1 MTQKNEVPAL
11 VVSLLITIGLFGGGI
26 WWWTQRTSNAT
37 GGLSGSGSSDA
48 SNDTT
53 NSSSDNRSPQSNL
66 SLPTE
71 QSNLRSFADVQNVP
85 SGLFNYGGST
95 TWAPIRGEVDPDIQR
110 AWSNF
115 QLRYTDPVTGTPGS
129 SSGIRMLLSNQI
141 AFAQSSRSLRAEEYQ
156 EAEQR
161 GFTLREVPVAI
172 EGIAFAVHP
181 DLEIPG
187 LTLEQVK
194 NIYTGQLT
202 NWSEVGGSN
211 LPITPYSRRLEDGG
225 TVDFFVENV
234 LEGKAFGNNV
244 QPVVNTTTA
253 IRQLS
258 QNPGGLYYASAPEIV
273 GQCTIQPL
281 ALGRH
286 SDELIL
292 PYQPPLVP
300 ASQCPAQRNQL
311 NTEAF
316 RTGNYPLT
324 RRLFVII
331 KQNGQADQQA
341 GEAYANLLLTLQGQE
356 SLRRIGFIP
365 IR

>member
-11 VVSLLITIGLFGGGI
+11 VVSLLITIGLLGGGI

-37 GGLSGSGSSDA
+37 GGLFGNGSSDV
-48 SNDTT
+48 SNDVTH
-53 NSSSDNRSPQSNL
+53 SSDNRSPQSNP
-66 SLPTE
+66 SLPAE

-110 AWSNF
+110 VWSNF

-141 AFAQSSRSLRAEEYQ
+141 AFAQSSRSLQAEEYQ

-181 DLEIPG
+181 DLEISG
-187 LTLEQVK
+187 LTLEQIK
-194 NIYTGQLT
+194 DIYTGQIT

-211 LPITPYSRRLEDGG
+211 TPITPYSRRLEDGG

-234 LEGKAFGNNV
+234 LAGEALGSNV
-244 QPVVNTTTA
+244 QIVANTTLA

-258 QNPGGLYYASAPEIV
+258 ENPSGLYYASAPEIV
-273 GQCTIQPL
+273 GQCTIKPI
-281 ALGRH
+281 ALGRR
-286 SDELIL
+286 SDEVIS

-300 ASQCPAQRNQL
+300 APQCPAQRNQL
-311 NTEAF
+311 NAEAF

-341 GEAYANLLLTLQGQE
+341 GEAYANLLLTFQGQE
-356 SLRRIGFIP
+356 SLRRAGFVP